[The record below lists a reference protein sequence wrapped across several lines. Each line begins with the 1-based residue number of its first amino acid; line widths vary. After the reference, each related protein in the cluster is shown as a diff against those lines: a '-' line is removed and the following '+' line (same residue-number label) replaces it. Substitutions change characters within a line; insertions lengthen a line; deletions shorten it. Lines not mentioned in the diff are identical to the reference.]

1 MGRDRSKHLCS
12 WGKFTFLVRLKF
24 QSTDLILSTNEEL
37 NKSFQLEIIDALK
50 MDSKL
55 PRRTMNLDFFGVL
68 FLLLQIVACLNRLLP
83 IASAKSDGVC
93 VSPGGRFP
101 PYSIQGKPPRAVSKG
116 PTDLTLCRVFRKKT
130 CCDVTQ
136 THPALLAI
144 RRLASSGE
152 ASDECLHLWEL
163 LECSICDPYVG
174 VQSGSPTICAS
185 LCDRIYDAC
194 SNAYF
199 AMDGKNQVLV
209 PCGISD
215 TVCGRASEWVSN
227 GTELCKASGFSV
239 KPSNDFKETFCYGG
253 KSSLESVVDSW
264 RTSHTRDVKSS
275 GFLFDFQQ
283 WVREMPINE
292 QVSWA
297 VGGLVLT
304 AGLLFVSKRKSHN
317 QRQRQ
322 AAIQRTARKL
332 GGKTSPKYPA
342 SQANRK

>member
-1 MGRDRSKHLCS
+1 MNSL
-12 WGKFTFLVRLKF
+12 LV
-24 QSTDLILSTNEEL
+24 Q
-37 NKSFQLEIIDALK
+37 
-50 MDSKL
+50 
-55 PRRTMNLDFFGVL
+55 RRIKLDFYGVS

-83 IASAKSDGVC
+83 LASAKSDGVC

-101 PYSIQGKPPRAVSKG
+101 AYSIQGKPPRKVNKG
-116 PTDLTLCRVFRKKT
+116 PKDLTLCRIFRKKT

-144 RRLASSGE
+144 RRLASTGE

-163 LECSICDPYVG
+163 LECSICDPHVG
-174 VQSGSPTICAS
+174 VQPGSPVICGS

-199 AMDGKNQVLV
+199 AMDAKNQVLA

-215 TVCGRASEWVSN
+215 TVCGRASEWVIN

-239 KPSNDFKETFCYGG
+239 KPFNDFKDTFCYGG
-253 KSSLESVVDSW
+253 KASLESVVDSW
-264 RTSHTRDVKSS
+264 RSSQSGVTRTTQSS
-275 GFLFDFQQ
+275 GVLHHFQQ
-283 WVREMPINE
+283 WVRQMPINE

-304 AGLLFVSKRKSHN
+304 AGLLFVSKRKSSYY

-322 AAIQRTARKL
+322 AAVQRTARKL

-342 SQANRK
+342 NQANRK

>member
-1 MGRDRSKHLCS
+1 MLDRRSELLCA
-12 WGKFTFLVRLKF
+12 
-24 QSTDLILSTNEEL
+24 
-37 NKSFQLEIIDALK
+37 LEK
-50 MDSKL
+50 
-55 PRRTMNLDFFGVL
+55 GVL
-68 FLLLQIVACLNRLLP
+68 VHNSVMNDNCKTSKP
-83 IASAKSDGVC
+83 DGVC
-93 VSPGGRFP
+93 LSPGGRFP
-101 PYSIQGKPPRAVSKG
+101 PYSIQGKPPRRVSKG
-116 PTDLTLCRVFRKKT
+116 PTDLTLCRVFRKNT

-152 ASDECLHLWEL
+152 ATDECLHLWEL
-163 LECSICDPYVG
+163 LECSICDPHVG
-174 VQSGSPTICAS
+174 VQSGSPVICAS

-194 SNAYF
+194 SSAYF

-209 PCGISD
+209 PCGNSD

-227 GTELCKASGFSV
+227 GTELCRASGFSV

-253 KSSLESVVDSW
+253 KASLESVVDSW
-264 RTSHTRDVKSS
+264 KTAHTRVARSS
-275 GFLFDFQQ
+275 GFLSDFQQ

-322 AAIQRTARKL
+322 AAIQRTARRL

>member
-1 MGRDRSKHLCS
+1 
-12 WGKFTFLVRLKF
+12 
-24 QSTDLILSTNEEL
+24 
-37 NKSFQLEIIDALK
+37 
-50 MDSKL
+50 MDSISL
-55 PRRTMNLDFFGVL
+55 WRSINLDMYGVL
-68 FLLLQIVACLNRLLP
+68 FLLLQIIAWLLP
-83 IASAKSDGVC
+83 IASAKSNGVC

-101 PYSIQGKPPRAVSKG
+101 PYSIQGKPPRRVSKG
-116 PTDLTLCRVFRKKT
+116 PTDLTLCRVFRKNT
-130 CCDVTQ
+130 CCDVMQ

-144 RRLASSGE
+144 RRLASTGE

-163 LECSICDPYVG
+163 LECSICDPNVG
-174 VQSGSPTICAS
+174 IQSGPPVICAP

-199 AMDGKNQVLV
+199 AMDAKNQVLA

-253 KSSLESVVDSW
+253 KASLESVVDSW
-264 RTSHTRDVKSS
+264 RTSHSHSHSHTHSRNVESS
-275 GFLFDFQQ
+275 GYLFDFKQ
-283 WVREMPINE
+283 WVKDMPINE

-317 QRQRQ
+317 QRQKQ
-322 AAIQRTARKL
+322 AAVIQRTARKL

-342 SQANRK
+342 SQANRNLKLN

>member
-1 MGRDRSKHLCS
+1 MHKS
-12 WGKFTFLVRLKF
+12 V
-24 QSTDLILSTNEEL
+24 L
-37 NKSFQLEIIDALK
+37 NNNCKGL
-50 MDSKL
+50 
-55 PRRTMNLDFFGVL
+55 L
-68 FLLLQIVACLNRLLP
+68 F
-83 IASAKSDGVC
+83 AKSGGVC

-101 PYSIQGKPPRAVSKG
+101 PYTIQGKPPRRVSKG
-116 PTDLTLCRVFRKKT
+116 PTDLTLCRVFRKNT

-136 THPALLAI
+136 THPALLAV

-163 LECSICDPYVG
+163 LECSICDPHVG
-174 VQSGSPTICAS
+174 VQSGPPVICAS

-239 KPSNDFKETFCYGG
+239 KPSNDLKETFCYGG
-253 KSSLESVVDSW
+253 KASLDSVVDSW
-264 RTSHTRDVKSS
+264 RTSHTRDAESS
-275 GFLFDFQQ
+275 GYLFDFQQ

-304 AGLLFVSKRKSHN
+304 AGLLFVSKKKSNN

-332 GGKTSPKYPA
+332 GGKMSPRYPA
-342 SQANRK
+342 SQANRN

>member
-1 MGRDRSKHLCS
+1 
-12 WGKFTFLVRLKF
+12 
-24 QSTDLILSTNEEL
+24 
-37 NKSFQLEIIDALK
+37 
-50 MDSKL
+50 MDSVL
-55 PRRTMNLDFFGVL
+55 PSRTINLDFYGVL

-83 IASAKSDGVC
+83 FASAKSDGVC
-93 VSPGGRFP
+93 VSHGGRFP
-101 PYSIQGKPPRAVSKG
+101 PYSIEGKPPRRVNKG
-116 PTDLTLCRVFRKKT
+116 PNDLTLCRVFRKKT

-136 THPALLAI
+136 THPAFLAI
-144 RRLASSGE
+144 RRLASTGE

-163 LECSICDPYVG
+163 LECSICDPHVG
-174 VQSGSPTICAS
+174 VQAGSPVICAS

-199 AMDGKNQVLV
+199 AMDAKNQVLV
-209 PCGISD
+209 PCGMSE

-239 KPSNDFKETFCYGG
+239 KASNDFKETFCYGV
-253 KSSLESVVDSW
+253 KASLESVVDSW
-264 RTSHTRDVKSS
+264 RTSHTGVPRDAESS

-304 AGLLFVSKRKSHN
+304 AGLLFVSKRKSYNH
-317 QRQRQ
+317 RQRR
-322 AAIQRTARKL
+322 AAIQHTARKL
-332 GGKTSPKYPA
+332 GGKFSPKYPA
-342 SQANRK
+342 SQANRN

>member
-1 MGRDRSKHLCS
+1 MNSI
-12 WGKFTFLVRLKF
+12 LVR
-24 QSTDLILSTNEEL
+24 
-37 NKSFQLEIIDALK
+37 
-50 MDSKL
+50 
-55 PRRTMNLDFFGVL
+55 RRIKLDFYGVS

-83 IASAKSDGVC
+83 LASAKSDGVC

-101 PYSIQGKPPRAVSKG
+101 PYSIQGKPPRKVNKG

-144 RRLASSGE
+144 RRLAVTGE

-163 LECSICDPYVG
+163 LECSICDPNVG
-174 VQSGSPTICAS
+174 VQVGSPVICGS

-194 SNAYF
+194 SSAYF
-199 AMDGKNQVLV
+199 AMDSKNQVLA

-239 KPSNDFKETFCYGG
+239 KPINDFKDTFCYGG
-253 KSSLESVVDSW
+253 KASLDSVVDSW
-264 RTSHTRDVKSS
+264 RGSQSGVTRTTESS
-275 GFLFDFQQ
+275 GVLDDFQQ

-304 AGLLFVSKRKSHN
+304 AGLLFVSKRKSSYN

-332 GGKTSPKYPA
+332 GGTTSPKYPA
-342 SQANRK
+342 NQANRK

>member
-1 MGRDRSKHLCS
+1 
-12 WGKFTFLVRLKF
+12 
-24 QSTDLILSTNEEL
+24 
-37 NKSFQLEIIDALK
+37 
-50 MDSKL
+50 MDSISQ
-55 PRRTMNLDFFGVL
+55 RRPTNFNFYGGL
-68 FLLLQIVACLNRLLP
+68 FLLLQIVACLNRVLP

-101 PYSIQGKPPRAVSKG
+101 PYSIQGKPPRRVSKG
-116 PTDLTLCRVFRKKT
+116 PNDLTLCRVFRKKT

-136 THPALLAI
+136 THPAFLAI
-144 RRLASSGE
+144 RRLASTGE

-163 LECSICDPYVG
+163 LECSICDPHVG
-174 VQSGSPTICAS
+174 VQAGFPIICDS

-194 SNAYF
+194 SSAYF
-199 AMDGKNQVLV
+199 ATDAKNQVLV
-209 PCGISD
+209 PCGMTE

-239 KPSNDFKETFCYGG
+239 KSSNDFQDAFCYGG
-253 KSSLESVVDSW
+253 KASLESVVDSW
-264 RTSHTRDVKSS
+264 RTSRTGVSRDAEKS
-275 GFLFDFQQ
+275 GFLFEFHQ
-283 WVREMPINE
+283 WLKEMPINE

-322 AAIQRTARKL
+322 VAIQRTARKL
-332 GGKTSPKYPA
+332 GGKSSPKYPA

>member
-1 MGRDRSKHLCS
+1 
-12 WGKFTFLVRLKF
+12 
-24 QSTDLILSTNEEL
+24 
-37 NKSFQLEIIDALK
+37 
-50 MDSKL
+50 MDSILIK
-55 PRRTMNLDFFGVL
+55 RRIRNDFYGVL
-68 FLLLQIVACLNRLLP
+68 FLLLQIVACFNRLLP
-83 IASAKSDGVC
+83 LAYAKSNGVC

-101 PYSIQGKPPRAVSKG
+101 AYTIQGKPPRRVSKG
-116 PTDLTLCRVFRKKT
+116 PTDLTLCRLFRKNT

-144 RRLASSGE
+144 RRLASTGE

-163 LECSICDPYVG
+163 LECSICDPHVG
-174 VQSGSPTICAS
+174 VQPGSPVICAS

-199 AMDGKNQVLV
+199 AMDAKNQVLA

-227 GTELCKASGFSV
+227 GTELCKATGFSV
-239 KPSNDFKETFCYGG
+239 KASSDFKDSFCYGG
-253 KSSLESVVDSW
+253 KASLESVVDSW
-264 RTSHTRDVKSS
+264 RTSHSSVPRDVKSS

-283 WVREMPINE
+283 WVREMSINE

-304 AGLLFVSKRKSHN
+304 AGLLFISKRKSHN
-317 QRQRQ
+317 QRLRLS
-322 AAIQRTARKL
+322 AVQRTARKL

-342 SQANRK
+342 SQANRD